1 MHTGRILPSHD
12 VSVEVAVGRVAL
24 LKRSKSWSQRE
35 KSRKKSRSK
44 FVPASPSGAGSY
56 YYPGLPAVTAPCRP
70 QPVRNTGPIP
80 STPFL
85 STASLLPPP
94 HLPFSLS
101 CVLIEY
107 FGPLFARFSPV
118 WSLSGPDPDWNF
130 LSDSYPRP
138 LPQFCTPN
146 SRRGSSPTP
155 VLPPS
160 CLGSPISQ
168 ISLTTQ
174 PCIH

>member
-1 MHTGRILPSHD
+1 M
-12 VSVEVAVGRVAL
+12 
-24 LKRSKSWSQRE
+24 
-35 KSRKKSRSK
+35 
-44 FVPASPSGAGSY
+44 
-56 YYPGLPAVTAPCRP
+56 TAPCRP

-130 LSDSYPRP
+130 LSDSHPRP

-168 ISLTTQ
+168 ISLSQ
-174 PCIH
+174 RNRASIEVIGLAWVDFRVFLRCRLPPIHGLRSRGAFAVPVH